1 MKILVVGGGGF
12 IGGDA
17 AICLAEQGHAVT
29 IGGRR
34 AAPAASPMAKFP
46 LLTGDFI
53 EDGFSVDELRGFDAV
68 VFAAGSDVRHIAPG
82 STPEEHWV
90 RANAQATP
98 RFFKRVRDAGV
109 ARAVLV
115 GSFYQQAAAHLIDK
129 VPYIAARNTADLE
142 VRALASGNFK
152 VNSVNP
158 PYVIGAVP
166 GVIQEAFVAYLMY
179 GLGRLPIPLF
189 APGGGS
195 NFISVRSVSQAI
207 IGALNQG
214 ENGASYLIGD
224 ENLTYKDYLERYF
237 RAVGNNASL
246 QVRDEE
252 HPLFPDSML
261 FVGRGGTIAYEPD
274 AVETKLLSYKRRDID
289 RAIKEIVAAYR
300 PIAEVAP

>member
-1 MKILVVGGGGF
+1 VKTLVVGGAGF

-17 AICLAEQGHAVT
+17 AICLAAQGHQVT

-34 AAPAASPMAKFP
+34 PAPAASPMAQFP
-46 LLTGDFI
+46 LLTGDFF
-53 EDGFSVDELRGFDAV
+53 EDGFTVDEMRGFDAV
-68 VFAAGSDVRHIAPG
+68 IFTAGSDVRHVSPG
-82 STPEEHWV
+82 STPEAHWV
-90 RANAQATP
+90 RANAEATP

-109 ARAVLV
+109 PRAVLV

-142 VRALASGNFK
+142 VRALASSTFK

-166 GVIQEAFVAYLMY
+166 GVIQEIFAAYLMY
-179 GLGRLPIPLF
+179 GMGKLPFPAF

-195 NFISVRSVSQAI
+195 NFISVRSVSEAI

-214 ENGASYLIGD
+214 ENGAAYLIGD
-224 ENLTYKDYLERYF
+224 ENLTYKEYLERYF
-237 RAVGNNASL
+237 RAVGNHQPL
-246 QVRDEE
+246 QVREEE

-261 FVGRGGTIAYEPD
+261 FAGRGGTIAYEPD
-274 AVETKLLSYKRRDID
+274 AAETELLGYKRHDID
-289 RAIKEIVAAYR
+289 RVFEEIIAAYR
-300 PIAEVAP
+300 PLAEAAP

>member
-17 AICLAEQGHAVT
+17 AICLAKQGHAVT

-34 AAPAASPMAKFP
+34 PAPAASPMAKFP
-46 LLTGDFI
+46 LLTGDFF
-53 EDGFSVDELRGFDAV
+53 EDGFTVEELRGFDAV
-68 VFAAGSDVRHIAPG
+68 VFTAGSDVRHVTPG
-82 STPEEHWV
+82 STPEAHWV
-90 RANAQATP
+90 RANAEATP

-109 ARAVLV
+109 PRAVLV
-115 GSFYQQAAAHLIDK
+115 GSFYQQAAAHLIDR

-142 VRALASGNFK
+142 VRALASETFK

-179 GLGRLPIPLF
+179 GMGKLPIPAF

-207 IGALNQG
+207 IGALNLG

-224 ENLTYKDYLERYF
+224 ENLTYKEYLERYF
-237 RAVGNNASL
+237 RAVGNHDSL

-274 AVETKLLSYKRRDID
+274 AAETRLLRYKRHDVD
-289 RAIKEIVAAYR
+289 RAIEEIVAAYK
-300 PIAEVAP
+300 PIAAAA

>member
-1 MKILVVGGGGF
+1 VKTLVVGGAGF

-17 AICLAEQGHAVT
+17 AICLAARGHDVT
-29 IGGRR
+29 VGGRR
-34 AAPAASPMAKFP
+34 PASAASPMAKFP
-46 LLTGDFI
+46 LLIGDFFK
-53 EDGFSVDELRGFDAV
+53 DGFTVDELRGFDAV
-68 VFAAGSDVRHIAPG
+68 IFSAGSDVRHITPG

-90 RANAQATP
+90 RANAEATP
-98 RFFKRVRDAGV
+98 RFFERVRDAGV
-109 ARAVLV
+109 PHAVLV

-129 VPYIAARNTADLE
+129 VPYIAARNTADLA
-142 VRALASGNFK
+142 VRALASDKFK

-179 GLGRLPIPLF
+179 GMGKLPIPPF

-195 NFISVRSVSQAI
+195 NFISVRSVSEAI
-207 IGALNQG
+207 IGALDQG

-237 RAVGNNASL
+237 RAVGNNETL

-261 FVGRGGTIAYEPD
+261 FVGRGGTISYEPD
-274 AVETKLLSYKRRDID
+274 AAENKLLGYRRHDID
-289 RAIKEIVAAYR
+289 RAITEIVAAYK
-300 PIAEVAP
+300 PIAEAAK